1 MEGVIQLDRLTQSDA
16 EKLALLANNK
26 NIWDMVRN
34 SMPYPYSIS
43 DAEDFIN
50 HTLKETIS
58 GTFAIRYKNQLC
70 GVIGL
75 VVQEDV
81 YRKSAELGYWV
92 GEEYW
97 GRGIATE
104 AVKLVLHYGFNNLN
118 LIRIQAGVYEHNTSS
133 MRVLIKNGFEK
144 EGVLRKAVI
153 KNDRILN
160 EYRFAKLR
168 SR

>member
-43 DAEDFIN
+43 DAEYFIN
-50 HTLKETIS
+50 LTLKETIP
-58 GTFAIRYKNQLC
+58 GTFAIRYKHQLC

-97 GRGIATE
+97 GKGIATE